1 MIKPTAQAPASAAAT
16 AEVLN
21 PAGSASNS
29 RHIIAT
35 SREVDA
41 KKTAAA
47 AKASISLG
55 TRRRCTGRCRPAAR
69 ADPAVAD
76 TDSHGPMDQPNKR
89 LTANG

>member
-69 ADPAVAD
+69 AVAD